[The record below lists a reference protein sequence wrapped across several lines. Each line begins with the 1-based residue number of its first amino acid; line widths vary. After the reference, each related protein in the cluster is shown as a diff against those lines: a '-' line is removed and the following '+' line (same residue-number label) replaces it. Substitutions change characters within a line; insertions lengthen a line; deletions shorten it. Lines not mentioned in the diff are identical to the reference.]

1 MKEPEKTPLNPLS
14 PRTKKVKQ
22 IPMPE
27 LEQDTESVDYD
38 MYTIYDPESVF
49 DRVNQLLDE
58 ISNEDSQNSH

>member
-1 MKEPEKTPLNPLS
+1 MLFRS
-14 PRTKKVKQ
+14 
-22 IPMPE
+22 
-27 LEQDTESVDYD
+27 ESVDYD